1 MISEY
6 TKRILKGM
14 TLKQRRAVLR
24 LIDEVRAYDANEWI
38 LTYEGP
44 DGFFGVEAIE

>member
-6 TKRILKGM
+6 TKKILKGM

-24 LIDEVRAYDANEWI
+24 LVNEVICQEASEWI
-38 LTYEGP
+38 EVYEGP
-44 DGFFGVEAIE
+44 NGILGLEA